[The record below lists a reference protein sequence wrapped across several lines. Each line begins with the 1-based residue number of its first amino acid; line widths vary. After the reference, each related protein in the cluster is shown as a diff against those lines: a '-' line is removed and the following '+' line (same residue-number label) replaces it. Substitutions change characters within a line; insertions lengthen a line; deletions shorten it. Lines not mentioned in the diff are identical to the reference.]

1 MSELTQQENKIHI
14 QTTTKVSGNLEQLK
28 SGLSNKA
35 KSIKAT
41 EQKQVAST
49 ASSIP
54 PTPQQPTP
62 PPAPSFGSS
71 KPKKSKAIVGQSFT
85 LEQAK
90 KIWTSFADEYR
101 QNGKSKF
108 ASILL
113 DENEITLDSQLNI
126 IVEITNTIQNEH
138 LNIVRPELLRQLRTE
153 LKNETIEIS
162 TKLIQIEES
171 KEPKRLYSPQDKL
184 QFLQEKYPALKT
196 LQQKLGLDFD

>member
-1 MSELTQQENKIHI
+1 MSELTEQENKIHI

-35 KSIKAT
+35 KSIKAS
-41 EQKQVAST
+41 EQKKTA

-54 PTPQQPTP
+54 NTPQQPTP
-62 PPAPSFGSS
+62 PPAPSRFGNA
-71 KPKKSKAIVGQSFT
+71 KPKKGKAIIGQSFT

-90 KIWTSFADEYR
+90 KVWTSFADQYR
-101 QNGKSKF
+101 ENGKSKF

-126 IVEITNTIQNEH
+126 IVEITNTIQSEH

-184 QFLQEKYPALKT
+184 QFLQDKYPALKT